1 MEKDLTMTQ
10 DKDPDHDTMHGK
22 VCLVTGAT
30 AGIGLAT
37 AHALAQKGAVVYI
50 VGRSLDKCAATV
62 YQIQTETGNQAVEY
76 LLADL
81 SSQEQIRVLA
91 AQFQSQVQRLD
102 VLVNNA
108 GAFFLRRQQS
118 VDGIEMTFALNHLSY
133 FLLTNLLLDT
143 LKASASARIINVSS
157 NSHYGSRINFE
168 DLQGQRR
175 YWGNAAYGQ
184 SKLANVLFTYEL
196 ARRLGDSQVTANALH
211 PGFVA
216 TNIGSNNG
224 WLARLFLW
232 FAHRKA
238 LTPEQ
243 GARTSVYLA
252 SSPQV
257 AQVTGKFFV
266 KCKQVES
273 DPASYDQETARRVW
287 VISAE
292 LTNLTD

>member
-1 MEKDLTMTQ
+1 MSQ
-10 DKDPDHDTMHGK
+10 GINSIHDTMHGK
-22 VCLVTGAT
+22 ICLVTGAT

-37 AHALAQKGAVVYI
+37 ARALAQKGAVVYI

-62 YQIQTETGNQAVEY
+62 SQIRTETDNQAVEY

-81 SSQEQIRVLA
+81 SSQEQIRALA
-91 AQFQSQVQRLD
+91 IQFQSRQQRLD

-108 GAFFLRRQQS
+108 GAFFLWRQES

-143 LKASASARIINVSS
+143 IKASAPARIVNVSS
-157 NSHYGSRINFE
+157 NSHYGARINFE
-168 DLQGQRR
+168 DLQGKRR
-175 YWGNAAYGQ
+175 YWGNTAYGQ

-196 ARRLGDSQVTANALH
+196 ALRLGDSQVTSNALH

-238 LTPEQ
+238 LTPDQ

-257 AQVTGKFFV
+257 VQVTGKFFV
-266 KCKQVES
+266 KCKLVDS
-273 DPASYDQETARRVW
+273 DPVSYNQETARRLW
-287 VISAE
+287 KISSE
-292 LTNLTD
+292 LTN